1 MRAMHGERRVSA
13 RLGGADE
20 ESGFFSILL
29 DRLRQDDHPGARILS
44 GF

>member
-1 MRAMHGERRVSA
+1 MRERYMGEGASRR
-13 RLGGADE
+13 GGADE
-20 ESGFFSILL
+20 ESDFFSILP